1 MLTECEDGL
10 LLSVRV
16 VPNAKR
22 EEIAGIWNNTHLKI
36 ALRAPAH
43 EDKANKALVE
53 FLATYLH
60 TSKQKIILVSG
71 HKQRTKQIKI
81 ITTDSQQ
88 KEEYKKCLIP
98 SS

>member
-1 MLTECEDGL
+1 MFSDCDEGL
-10 LLSVRV
+10 LLAVRV

-43 EDKANKALVE
+43 DDKANKALVE
-53 FLATYLH
+53 FLADYLH
-60 TSKQKIILVSG
+60 TAKQNIILISG

-81 ITTDSQQ
+81 IASPQQ

>member
-10 LLSVRV
+10 LLAVRV

-22 EEIAGIWNNTHLKI
+22 EEIAGVWNNTHLKI

-43 EDKANKALVE
+43 DDKANKALVE
-53 FLATYLH
+53 FLADLLN

-81 ITTDSQQ
+81 ITTNSQQ
-88 KEEYKKCLIP
+88 KEEYRQCLIP